1 MKIFWEP
8 SDLPL
13 ELENWCEENVFEAC
27 KQQIEESLL
36 YFHCKEG
43 KIDIRTTGFSYERE
57 DGVEDVLNKSFSLEK
72 EIIRW
77 LKDYDGLRS
86 LGKAQKEDMS
96 ARLKMWDSIDRAV
109 RHKIEE
115 VLSMPDWETK
125 K

>member
-86 LGKAQKEDMS
+86 LGKAQKEDIS
-96 ARLKMWDSIDRAV
+96 TRLKMWD
-109 RHKIEE
+109 
-115 VLSMPDWETK
+115 
-125 K
+125 